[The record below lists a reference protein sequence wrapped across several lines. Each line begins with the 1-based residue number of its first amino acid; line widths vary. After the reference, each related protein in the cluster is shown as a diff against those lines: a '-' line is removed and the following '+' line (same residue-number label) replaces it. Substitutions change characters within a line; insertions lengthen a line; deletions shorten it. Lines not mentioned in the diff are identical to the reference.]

1 MAFSGLYWPGPRP
14 LGVLGSLLIPMV
26 LGPEIAPNFRG
37 ESYVPGPPFA
47 SSFDSGRLALPI
59 KIVAGAFIF
68 VNESALSC

>member
-1 MAFSGLYWPGPRP
+1 
-14 LGVLGSLLIPMV
+14 MV
-26 LGPEIAPNFRG
+26 LGPEIAPNFEG

-59 KIVAGAFIF
+59 KIAAGAFIF